1 MEKRNGTAYSLQ
13 RERKNIFSSAE
24 FYEITRSDNAPTH
37 IGTSGM
43 TQPPVHAIS
52 CYYIYKNSDDKALAR
67 EFLNKMY
74 PRLKAFHRFLMTDR
88 DPEKSGLVTIL
99 HLWESGLDD
108 SPRWDEAL
116 SRISVKEEEL
126 PKFKRLDQ
134 VI

>member
-1 MEKRNGTAYSLQ
+1 
-13 RERKNIFSSAE
+13 
-24 FYEITRSDNAPTH
+24 
-37 IGTSGM
+37 M